1 MSENKQSSGTSDA
14 LSAGASAARSVQ
26 SAVKIGK
33 AMAGVSKG
41 AAVGGPY
48 GAAAAG
54 AWQSRHLILKAILA
68 AAFIMLLPIL
78 FILMLPSLIFG
89 GLRRSPSPDE
99 LPDFDFTIMDD
110 NSAIIANIRSIDESV
125 RGILS
130 EAHGAIVEEIGAI
143 IAALPED
150 DEYEIVDEFNAES
163 ALDVHLLIS
172 QFSAA
177 NDQNYENINLET
189 FTALITQHKSELF
202 SFEVTI
208 EEREIITLVPVESE
222 DEDDEDNNDDSDD
235 NDEQEYVEEIVI
247 YHVHT
252 FTILFVGADYFA
264 NEVFQLTEEQ
274 AQLSRYF
281 AENLALF
288 LSTIG

>member
-1 MSENKQSSGTSDA
+1 MSENKQSSGASDA
-14 LSAGASAARSVQ
+14 LATGANAARSVQ

-41 AAVGGPY
+41 AVVGGPY

-54 AWQSRHLILKAILA
+54 AWQSRHLILKTILA

-89 GLRRSPSPDE
+89 GLRRSPNDI
-99 LPDFDFTIMDD
+99 PDFDITILDD
-110 NSAIIANIRSIDESV
+110 NSAIIANIRAIDESV

-130 EAHGAIVEEIGAI
+130 EAHGAVIEEIDAK

-150 DEYEIVDEFNAES
+150 DEYEIVDEFNAKN

-177 NDQNYENINLET
+177 NDENYENINLET
-189 FTALITQHKSELF
+189 FTELITQHKSELF
-202 SFEVTI
+202 SFEVTV
-208 EEREIITLVPVESE
+208 EEREIIILVPVES
-222 DEDDEDNNDDSDD
+222 DDEDE
-235 NDEQEYVEEIVI
+235 NDEPEYVEEIVI

-264 NEVFQLTEEQ
+264 NEVFGLTEEQ
-274 AQLSRYF
+274 AQLARYF

-288 LSTIG
+288 LGTIG